1 MTCGARSSSRRET
14 VSQRRTSA
22 LACGVPRTT
31 AGLRPS
37 SPSDLRRG
45 DPDLRSPRADRA
57 SRLGPRARGRRHP
70 RLGHPLRTVLLRLHV
85 HSGRTRSDPRPQVC
99 RGSSLVE
106 IQGSDL
112 FPAPLLWIL
121 MWSLAPLLAV
131 LGVWLSRR
139 PRIRLIALALLM
151 ELTGVIS
158 LGGGFIFALV
168 IEPLL
173 LITLIA
179 SLHARPQMG

>member
-1 MTCGARSSSRRET
+1 MRIARVAS
-14 VSQRRTSA
+14 VLA
-22 LACGVPRTT
+22 LAAGVILGWGILFGPFFYGCTSTT
-31 AGLRPS
+31 VA
-37 SPSDLRRG
+37 
-45 DPDLRSPRADRA
+45 PDQTP
-57 SRLGPRARGRRHP
+57 
-70 RLGHPLRTVLLRLHV
+70 T
-85 HSGRTRSDPRPQVC
+85 PQVC
-99 RGSSLVE
+99 RGSSLIEV
-106 IQGSDL
+106 QGSDL

-131 LGVWLSRR
+131 IGVWLSRR

-173 LITLIA
+173 LITLVA
-179 SLHARPQMG
+179 SLRARPQMG

>member
-1 MTCGARSSSRRET
+1 MRIARVAS
-14 VSQRRTSA
+14 VLA
-22 LACGVPRTT
+22 LAAGVILGWGILFGPFFYGCTSTT
-31 AGLRPS
+31 VA
-37 SPSDLRRG
+37 
-45 DPDLRSPRADRA
+45 PDQTP
-57 SRLGPRARGRRHP
+57 
-70 RLGHPLRTVLLRLHV
+70 T
-85 HSGRTRSDPRPQVC
+85 PQVC
-99 RGSSLVE
+99 RGSSLIEV
-106 IQGSDL
+106 QGSDL

-131 LGVWLSRR
+131 IGVWLSRR

-179 SLHARPQMG
+179 SLRARPQMG